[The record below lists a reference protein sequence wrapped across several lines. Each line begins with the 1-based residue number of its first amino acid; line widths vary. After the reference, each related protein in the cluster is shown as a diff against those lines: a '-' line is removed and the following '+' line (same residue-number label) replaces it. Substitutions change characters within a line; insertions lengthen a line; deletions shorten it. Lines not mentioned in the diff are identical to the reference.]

1 MMSRPKA
8 FAALLSLSLL
18 GACSAPSPGG
28 GEATH
33 LRVLATDDFHG
44 ALLPRTYPWS
54 DQREVGGAAA
64 LKAYMDRA
72 AEECSCTT
80 LRLDGGDV
88 MQGTLQSNLVHGE
101 SSVAAFNLLG
111 VDAAAIGNHELDW
124 GVDVLRERLRD
135 AQFAWLAA
143 NVFRRDTGERP
154 DWARPWTVIERDGLK
169 IGLIGYV
176 TARTAVIVPQTVV
189 APYEFRPGYAGI
201 ADAVEAVH
209 EAGAAFVAIVAH
221 AGGECEADACS
232 GEMVDLARELPEGA
246 VDLIVGGHTHAPGQ
260 GVVNGVP
267 IVRPGA
273 NAARLAV
280 IDFYRQPNG
289 GESFEVAI
297 EPLYVD
303 AVVPDAKMSA
313 LLEPWIAEAQQ
324 IADQP
329 IVTLAEPL
337 SNSPSGNRKLG
348 DMITDAVRSTAE
360 ADLALTNPG
369 GVRAPLPAGPIS
381 YDDVYRV
388 RPFGNEVVKLR
399 ITGAT
404 LRQLIE
410 RTGNRYYYSNL
421 SIGWNAEAAA
431 GSRLVD
437 LRFADGREVGDE
449 SSYTLATS
457 DYLADAGD
465 GLDMLAPLP
474 REPMGLTVLDA
485 MVSYLKTLDQPVRLP
500 EEQRFRILTE
510 R

>member
-1 MMSRPKA
+1 MMSRQKT
-8 FAALLSLSLL
+8 FAAFLSLSLL
-18 GACSAPSPGG
+18 CACSAPSPDT
-28 GEATH
+28 GEALH

-44 ALLPRTYPWS
+44 ALLPRMYPRS

-72 AEECSCTT
+72 AEECDCTT

-88 MQGTLQSNLVHGE
+88 MQGTLQSNLVYGE

-111 VDAAAIGNHELDW
+111 IDAAAIGNHELDW

-169 IGLIGYV
+169 IGLIGYLTAG
-176 TARTAVIVPQTVV
+176 TARIVRQTVV

-209 EAGAAFVAIVAH
+209 QAGAKFVAIVAH
-221 AGGECEADACS
+221 AGGQCEADVCS
-232 GEMVDLARELPEGA
+232 GEMVDLARDLPEGA
-246 VDLIVGGHTHAPGQ
+246 VDLIVGGHTHTPGQ

-273 NAARLAV
+273 NSTRLAV
-280 IDFYRQPNG
+280 IDFYRHTDG
-289 GESFEVAI
+289 SESFEVAI

-303 AVVPDAKMSA
+303 AVVPDTKMSA
-313 LLEPWIAEAQQ
+313 LLEPWIAEAEQ

-337 SNSPSGNRKLG
+337 SNSPSGDRKLG
-348 DMITDAVRSTAE
+348 NMVADAVRSAAE
-360 ADLALTNPG
+360 ADVALQNPG
-369 GVRAPLPAGPIS
+369 GVRAPLPAGAIS

-388 RPFGNEVVKLR
+388 RPFGDEVVKLS
-399 ITGAT
+399 ITSAT

-410 RTGNRYYYSNL
+410 RTGNLYYYSNL
-421 SIGWNAEAAA
+421 SIDWNAKAAA
-431 GSRLVD
+431 GNRIVD
-437 LRFADGREVGDE
+437 LRFADGREITDG

-457 DYLADAGD
+457 LYLAEGGD

-474 REPMGLTVLDA
+474 REPMGVTVLDT
-485 MVSYLKTLDQPVRLP
+485 MIHYLRTLRQPVSLP
-500 EEQRFRILTE
+500 QERRFQILSE